1 MFPTAFTHNIT
12 QFART
17 LSLPERFQHSPFR
30 NLSLEHLRRRN
41 TALDAL
47 FYDIKCVTAEEAF
60 YISSCLAAEGA
71 ILIVPPTGAEPLRL
85 CDTVD
90 DFFQAG
96 GAKIETL
103 AIAGVGSSA
112 LGSAALG
119 RNIADATGT
128 PVAVVISGYGLAD
141 AVTEVMGGNFLFGYM
156 NSVRHAFEQLDE
168 FFGRPQF
175 GVATRLSSEK
185 LSEVSLDTHTL
196 RALLLDPRLSLKLL
210 VGHSKGNLV
219 LSEALS
225 GIAESDEGR
234 AQQLADTLKIVTFSA
249 RIAMPPVFRDVV
261 DVMGEWDWYGE
272 LNSRRSIETDQVV
285 AQALHH
291 TNTELPNHI
300 PVTKVL
306 KEILAKTSAPATEIP
321 ELLVQEPVA
330 VAIETPF
337 LADTVAEAEAETV
350 AVEETVEALEIEPVP
365 AEVTEAVV
373 TEEVPPAAIAV
384 EPDDTKE
391 VLLGTTAVIPA
402 PEQEEEAADPKPSSS
417 LLPFKAK
424 RGVRRT
430 KRS

>member
-17 LSLPERFQHSPFR
+17 LSMPERFQHSPFR

-71 ILIVPPTGAEPLRL
+71 ILIVPPSGAEPLRL

-156 NSVRHAFEQLDE
+156 NSVRHAFERLDE

-175 GVATRLSSEK
+175 GVAIRLSSEK
-185 LSEVSLDTHTL
+185 LSESSLDTHTL
-196 RALLLDPRLSLKLL
+196 RALLLDKRLSLKLL

-219 LSEALS
+219 ISEALS
-225 GIAESDEGR
+225 GIADNEESR
-234 AQQLADTLKIVTFSA
+234 AQQLADSVKIVTFSA

-272 LNSRRSIETDQVV
+272 LNSRKSIETDQVV
-285 AQALHH
+285 AQAMHH

-300 PVTKVL
+300 PVTSIL
-306 KEILAKTSAPATEIP
+306 KDILAKTSAPSNEIP
-321 ELLVQEPVA
+321 ELPAPEQVA
-330 VAIETPF
+330 VAIETPA
-337 LADTVAEAEAETV
+337 LAETTAEAETV
-350 AVEETVEALEIEPVP
+350 AVAETIEVVEAEAVP
-365 AEVTEAVV
+365 AETPEAIA
-373 TEEVPPAAIAV
+373 TEEVSLALV
-384 EPDDTKE
+384 EPEAAKE
-391 VLLGTTAVIPA
+391 VLLATTAVIPA
-402 PEQEEEAADPKPSSS
+402 PAQEEEAEEPKPQSS
-417 LLPFKAK
+417 LLPFKQK
-424 RGVRRT
+424 RGVKRT
-430 KRS
+430 KPS